1 VRVNG
6 REHAI
11 ARCNVREMLGRL
23 DIGERGVAVAL
34 NGTIVPRSEWDRTFV
49 DENDMVEVVTAAAGG

>member
-1 VRVNG
+1 MRVNG

-11 ARCNVREMLGRL
+11 ARCNVREMLRRL

>member
-1 VRVNG
+1 MRVNG
-6 REHAI
+6 RERAI
-11 ARCNVREMLGRL
+11 APCSVREMLGRL